1 MSKPVAT
8 ILIVE
13 DDIRG
18 RKLLETLLHLE
29 GYVTQCV
36 ATGEEALA
44 SVAESPPDL
53 ILLDLMLPG
62 IDGYQ
67 VVSTLKA
74 NPDTSNIPVIMLT
87 AKITHAAKLAGLN
100 AGAEEFLTKPVDRTE
115 LWLRVRNLL
124 RLKEF
129 GDFLKNHHVMLEQ
142 QVQSRTAELQRF
154 RSAMDASAD
163 AIFLVNRSS
172 MSVIEANATACAMM
186 GCSQERLRELGP
198 IQLEGGTIAELEL
211 VYDRLISGQGGTDED
226 EKRIR
231 RCDGSHLLAEVH
243 RHAQQSDADWIIVYV
258 VRDITERTQARE
270 RMHQM
275 AHFDPLTGL
284 PNRTF
289 FSKTL
294 ENSLIL
300 ASDGGWRV
308 ALMFI
313 DLDHFKNVNDSL
325 GHAFGDELLV
335 EISARLLRCVR
346 LRDTVGRLGGDEFAV
361 VLVMRDGR
369 NGAAT
374 VAAKIRD
381 ALRRP
386 FKIKGHEVA
395 ISASIGITL
404 YPDDACDLE
413 TLLKYADT
421 AMYRAKLAGRD
432 TSRFFTAQMN
442 ADISARLALEQAL
455 RKAVDNREFVLHYQP
470 KVLISTG
477 QVVGVEALLRWQR
490 PGHGLVPPDEFIP
503 VLEET
508 GLIVAVGGLV
518 LATACAQITHWRE
531 TGIDPVQI
539 AVNVSGRQFTDGDP
553 VADVI
558 NALAESGVAPN
569 MLELE
574 LTESSLMA
582 NTERTIAS
590 LQQLRQLGVRI
601 SVDDF
606 GTGYSSL
613 AYLRRFPIDKL
624 KIDVAFVRGI
634 TSSADDAALA
644 VAIIRMA
651 HSLKLEV
658 IAEGVETAEQLAFLS
673 RHGCNQIQ
681 GYYFSRPLPG
691 EEIDQLLREGR
702 CMPPVVVGS
711 IDGAQVAE
719 PTLAPSAPSSLA
731 NSG

>member
-1 MSKPVAT
+1 M
-8 ILIVE
+8 
-13 DDIRG
+13 R
-18 RKLLETLLHLE
+18 LE
-29 GYVTQCV
+29 GYETQSV
-36 ATGEEALA
+36 GTGEEALA
-44 SVAESPPDL
+44 SVAELAPDL
-53 ILLDLMLPG
+53 ILLDVMLPG

-74 NPDTSNIPVIMLT
+74 NPDTVGIPVIMLT
-87 AKITHAAKLAGLN
+87 AKISHGAKLTGLN

-129 GDFLKNHHVMLEQ
+129 GDFLKNHHVILEQ

-172 MSVIEANATACAMM
+172 MRLVEANATACAMI

-198 IQLEGGTIAELEL
+198 VQFEGGSIAELETL
-211 VYDRLISGQGGTDED
+211 YDRVIAGQCGTDDD
-226 EKRIR
+226 EKQIR
-231 RCDGSHLLAEVH
+231 RCDGSQLQAEVH
-243 RHAQQSDADWIIVYV
+243 RHAQQSGADWIIVSV
-258 VRDITERTQARE
+258 VRDITERTLARE
-270 RMHQM
+270 RLHQL
-275 AHFDPLTGL
+275 AHFDELTGL

-289 FSKTL
+289 FYKTL
-294 ENSLIL
+294 QNSVSM
-300 ASDGGWRV
+300 ASDGGWRLAV
-308 ALMFI
+308 MFI
-313 DLDHFKNVNDSL
+313 DLDHFKNVNETL
-325 GHAFGDELLV
+325 GHAFGDELLIQ
-335 EISARLLRCVR
+335 ISARLLRCVR

-361 VLVMRDGR
+361 ILVMRDGR
-369 NGAAT
+369 NGAAI

-381 ALRRP
+381 ALRQP
-386 FKIKGHEVA
+386 FEIKGHEVS

-404 YPDDACDLE
+404 YPDDASDLE

-442 ADISARLALEQAL
+442 ADVSARLDLERAL
-455 RKAVDNREFVLHYQP
+455 RKAVDNGEFVLHYQP
-470 KVLISTG
+470 KVLVSTG
-477 QVVGVEALLRWQR
+477 KIVGVEALLRWQR
-490 PGHGLVPPDEFIP
+490 PGLGLVPPNEFVPI
-503 VLEET
+503 LEDT
-508 GLIVAVGGLV
+508 GLIVPVGRWV
-518 LATACAQITHWRE
+518 LATACAQITRWRQA
-531 TGIDPVQI
+531 GIGSVQI
-539 AVNVSGRQFTDGDP
+539 AVNVSGRQFTDGDL
-553 VADVI
+553 VADVGT
-558 NALAESGVAPN
+558 ALEDSGVAPD

-590 LQQLRQLGVRI
+590 LQELKQLGVRI
-601 SVDDF
+601 SIDDF

-624 KIDVAFVRGI
+624 KIDVAFIRGI
-634 TSSADDAALA
+634 TANADDAALA

-658 IAEGVETAEQLAFLS
+658 IAEGVETAEQLGFLS

-681 GYYFSRPLPG
+681 GYYFSRPLPK

-702 CMPPVVVGS
+702 CMLPAAVEPA
-711 IDGAQVAE
+711 DGAQVAE
-719 PTLAPSAPSSLA
+719 PTLATPAPVPSSLA